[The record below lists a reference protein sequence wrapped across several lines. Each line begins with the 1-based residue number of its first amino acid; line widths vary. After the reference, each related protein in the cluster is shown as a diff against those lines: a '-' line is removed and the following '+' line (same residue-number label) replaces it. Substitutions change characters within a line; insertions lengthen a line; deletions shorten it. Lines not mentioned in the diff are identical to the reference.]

1 MKKST
6 KFLDRLGTWSALGL
20 LHVTFISL
28 IAIGLALLVA
38 DVQSFKIMLDSFGA
52 SHYSPDWSSLAR
64 HFGYASLIWGTLML
78 GVFLLRRRNGTR
90 RIKRVRVAMS
100 RGTAMVETL
109 IVMVPFLL
117 MTSGIAQLA
126 MINVAGLLSDLAA
139 FQAARAAWLW
149 QPEANAGR
157 GGANG
162 ETVKFRARTAAAL
175 VLAPSAGAD
184 HWVGRNFP
192 QGSGPP
198 FRRIRTGITASF
210 RSGFPVTGE
219 DEWNISLGNE
229 SYFLV
234 PVTTTDSL
242 SPGLF
247 FNTAFDSKSF
257 HLRAGRKCTQ
267 AWMGLEDFEI
277 VNSGDQIGVHFTYK
291 YSLVFPWF
299 AYIFGRVESNGARVG
314 HYAPIE
320 REFTL
325 PKHPQL

>member
-1 MKKST
+1 MKKNT
-6 KFLDRLGTWSALGL
+6 KILDRIGTWSALGL
-20 LHVTFISL
+20 MHVTFISL
-28 IAIGLALLVA
+28 IAVGLALLVA
-38 DVQSFKIMLDSFGA
+38 DIQSFKMMLDSFSA
-52 SHYSPDWSSLAR
+52 SHYTPDWSSLAR
-64 HFGYASLIWGTLML
+64 HFGYASLIWGTLVV
-78 GVFLLRRRNGTR
+78 GVVLLRRRNNPR
-90 RIKRVRVAMS
+90 RVKHVRVAMS

-109 IVMVPFLL
+109 IVLVPFLL
-117 MTSGIAQLA
+117 MTSGMAQLA

-149 QPEANAGR
+149 QPEADAGR
-157 GGANG
+157 GGANN
-162 ETVKFRARTAAAL
+162 ETVKFRARTAAAM

-192 QGSGPP
+192 AGSGPP

-210 RSGFPVTGE
+210 RKGFPVTGE
-219 DEWNISLGNE
+219 REWTMSGSNWA
-229 SYFLV
+229 YFSE
-234 PVTTTDSL
+234 TTPTATAT
-242 SPGLF
+242 GLF

-267 AWMGLEDFEI
+267 AWMGLEEFEI

-299 AYIFGRVESNGARVG
+299 AYIFGGVESHGARVG
-314 HYAPIE
+314 HYAHIE